1 MFRSMKWVAP
11 LAALGLML
19 SLSAARV
26 TGEETKKQTGNISG
40 TVTGA
45 DGKPASGV
53 LVRLFHPMSAGK
65 KSEKKAQK
73 KQIKAEQNA
82 TESEKP
88 AKGEKGDKSK
98 AADKPIPVANATTS
112 GDGTFEMKDVPVGT
126 YMIMANLKGAG
137 QARQT
142 IEVKAA
148 DAAKVTLT
156 LKHNTTPPNSS
167 EKKAEKK
174 AQKKED

>member
-65 KSEKKAQK
+65 KTEKKAQK

-112 GDGTFEMKDVPVGT
+112 GDGTFEMKDVPAGK
-126 YMIMANLKGAG
+126 YMLMAMVRGAG
-137 QARQT
+137 SARET
-142 IEVKAA
+142 IEVKAGETTKADLKLKKSA
-148 DAAKVTLT
+148 DAKPTE
-156 LKHNTTPPNSS
+156 KNEKNEKKS
-167 EKKAEKK
+167 EKA
-174 AQKKED
+174 D